1 MNLFQFRPLSEYAG
15 GEVEGAQGARR
26 VTAAARQSAVNLAT
40 PAGRTAFARALTR
53 GARARRTARRAR

>member
-15 GEVEGAQGARR
+15 GEVGQARGPVR
-26 VTAAARQSAVNLAT
+26 AARGRAVNLAT

-53 GARARRTARRAR
+53 GARGRRAARRGR